1 MLIQLSC
8 EKREDEQEFSLS
20 QPEYM
25 NQAEQITNIIV
36 SGLEK
41 EEYSEINKQ
50 LSLLTQ
56 ADNNKEIFV
65 FEYPKTID
73 NAILVGL
80 FTIITGFFIYFIL
93 LGIGTLILSG
103 SATCISIAVMIISVS
118 GIILLIN
125 YSLVKRLI
133 SKIMFKNRYNVYRE
147 ILRLR
152 NMEVIDDLATYS
164 KQEKNIVIKDLKN
177 AIEQKL
183 IPQGHF
189 SNNNIVFLVSD
200 KAFETYSHKQG
211 AYDHYF
217 KTYINNRNRI
227 KERTSEMTEILDKG
241 NRYIDSIHNMTSI
254 IKDKNVIKKLN
265 DMESIISMIFHEVD
279 INPKQ
284 AKKLGMLLNYYLPT
298 TEKLLEAYISLDE
311 KPIKGKSLTNMR
323 KEIEEALDSI
333 IHAFEG
339 ILEKIYQEYE
349 TDITSDITAM
359 EIMLHQDELS
369 SN

>member
-1 MLIQLSC
+1 MLMQLSC
-8 EKREDEQEFSLS
+8 EKREDEQEFLLS

-25 NQAEQITNIIV
+25 NQAEQITSIIV

-50 LSLLTQ
+50 LSLLIQ
-56 ADNNKEIFV
+56 EDDNKEIYV

-73 NAILVGL
+73 NTMLVGL
-80 FTIITGFFIYFIL
+80 FAIITGFFIYFIL
-93 LGIGTLILSG
+93 LGIGTFILSS
-103 SATCISIAVMIISVS
+103 SAAYISIAVMIIGVS
-118 GIILLIN
+118 GVLLLIN
-125 YSLVKRLI
+125 YSLVKHLI
-133 SKIMFKNRYNVYRE
+133 SKIEFKNRYNVYRE
-147 ILRLR
+147 ILRFR
-152 NMEVIDDLATYS
+152 NMEIIDDLATYS
-164 KQEKNIVIKDLKN
+164 KQEKSIIIKDLQD

-211 AYDHYF
+211 AYDRYF

-227 KERTSEMTEILDKG
+227 KERTSEMIEILDKG
-241 NRYIDSIHNMTSI
+241 NRYINSIHDMASI

-265 DMESIISMIFHEVD
+265 DMEAIISMIFHEVD

-284 AKKLGMLLNYYLPT
+284 GKKLGMLLNYYLPT
-298 TEKLLEAYISLDE
+298 TEKLLETYISINE
-311 KPIKGKSLTNMR
+311 KSVKGQSLTNMR

-333 IHAFEG
+333 IQAFES